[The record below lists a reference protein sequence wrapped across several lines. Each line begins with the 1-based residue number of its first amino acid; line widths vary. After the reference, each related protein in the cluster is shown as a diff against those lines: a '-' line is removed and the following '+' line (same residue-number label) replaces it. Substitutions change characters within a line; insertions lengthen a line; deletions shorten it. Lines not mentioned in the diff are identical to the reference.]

1 MDNELHPE
9 LARETGQVIQQQHY
23 QTHPS
28 LMSQMEAQQEP
39 TSPSL
44 DSLPPLPAGIKL
56 PQSEPGEIE
65 EFESAPEPELMQVQE
80 SPKDRQWKEVKK
92 KADMAKHLE
101 REKEQLERE
110 VAFYKEQ
117 ATKQQTRQHTEDDE
131 YLTDSERKMN
141 QRLADIEARALR
153 AEQDAR
159 AAQQQ
164 AAVSRAQQ
172 RLQQDFPDMSE
183 VLSDDNIQRLKDEYP
198 HLYNAAISSP
208 DVYNVGATAY
218 ELIIAK
224 GIAKKQPTAMN
235 PIAQA
240 RNNNKPRSA
249 STVRPQSGATPIQQA
264 SNFMGNSISS
274 EEERKALYAEM
285 VNSSRNK
292 VF

>member
-9 LARETGQVIQQQHY
+9 LARETGQVVQQQQY

-28 LMSQMEAQQEP
+28 LMSDLESQQP
-39 TSPSL
+39 QTAPGL
-44 DSLPPLPAGIKL
+44 DSLPPLPSGVQI
-56 PQSEPGEIE
+56 QQTEPEEEETIE
-65 EFESAPEPELMQVQE
+65 AAPEPEQAPVQE

-117 ATKQQTRQHTEDDE
+117 ATKQQQKQHTEDDE

-159 AAQQQ
+159 QAQQQ

-172 RLQQDFPDMSE
+172 RLVQDYPDSLE
-183 VLSDDNIQRLKDEYP
+183 ILSDDNIQRLKDEYP
-198 HLYNAAISSP
+198 HLYNAAIASNDIYS
-208 DVYNVGATAY
+208 VGATAY

-224 GIAKKQPTAMN
+224 GIAKRQTSVIN